1 LLVATRRYSRLSVE
15 ARDLSRRGPYSE
27 HVEQRAASLAGVAA
41 ILLIAV
47 GSGCSSSSGE
57 TQLSGI
63 DWKAWR
69 APDAATRI
77 QKGLTARERITDQ
90 LLGCHCL
97 EGTDRGTLIDL
108 TGQPDDGHK
117 VGGRNTGPKVPT
129 AGVAPKLKR
138 AIRGSEREVNRI
150 QAEVEEGSSEVLQY
164 TLGPCIHE
172 GRCFFPGSETEYLD
186 VYIDLEGRVKK
197 IDQYG
202 T

>member
-1 LLVATRRYSRLSVE
+1 
-15 ARDLSRRGPYSE
+15 
-27 HVEQRAASLAGVAA
+27 VEQRAPSLVGFAA
-41 ILLIAV
+41 ILLIAGV
-47 GSGCSSSSGE
+47 SGCSNRSGD
-57 TQLSGI
+57 THLSEI

-77 QKGLTARERITDQ
+77 QNGLTARERITDQ
-90 LLGCHCL
+90 LIKCHCL
-97 EGTDRGTLIDL
+97 EGTGRETLIEL
-108 TGQPDDGHK
+108 MGQPDAAHK
-117 VGGRNTGPKVPT
+117 VDGRNMGPKVPT
-129 AGVAPKLKR
+129 AAAAPELKR